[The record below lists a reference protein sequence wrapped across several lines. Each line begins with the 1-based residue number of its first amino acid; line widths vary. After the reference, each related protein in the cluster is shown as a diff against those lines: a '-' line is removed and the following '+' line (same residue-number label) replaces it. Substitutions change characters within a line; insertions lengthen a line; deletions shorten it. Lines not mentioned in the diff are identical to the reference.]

1 MFLSGKL
8 ILSGLE
14 PIDDILEIRKKV
26 FVEEQK
32 LPEFLVENEE
42 DKEAIFALAFEET
55 MDSKIPVGTARLLF
69 LGEEFKVGRLCVLPE
84 YRGKGYADFLI
95 RMLID
100 KAFQMGAAEIHV
112 DARPHAIGFYKK
124 IGFVESGDI
133 KYTNGF
139 DEQPM
144 ILEKES
150 LCRKCHN
157 S

>member
-14 PIDDILEIRKKV
+14 PIDEILDIRKKV
-26 FVEEQK
+26 FIEEQK
-32 LPEFLVENEE
+32 LPEFMLQNDE
-42 DKEAIFALAFEET
+42 DDEAIFALAFEESET
-55 MDSKIPVGTARLLF
+55 TKIPVGTARLLF
-69 LGEEFKVGRLCVLPE
+69 LGDEFKVGRLCVLKE

-100 KAFQMGAAEIHV
+100 KAFQMGAKEVHV
-112 DARPHAIGFYKK
+112 DSQLHAIGFYKK
-124 IGFVESGDI
+124 IGFTENGEI
-133 KYTNGF
+133 KTDNGF
-139 DEQPM
+139 EEQPM
-144 ILEKES
+144 VLIKED